1 MSAYTAIIRCKTCGK
16 ELARI
21 EAYHEAKPDVF
32 VPQDIM
38 EQEFGL
44 PDIFCQDCLN
54 KQPEHSL

>member
-54 KQPEHSL
+54 KQPE